1 MPGLYDRYQKGFHQ
15 ELYDE
20 LLAMQDQIYDP
31 FFYDETLQVM
41 RANMKRVRYN
51 IKLLLPRLGDLG
63 YQFGKGF
70 FEDMSPEEKAIV
82 VNDAP
87 IFKAPDPRA
96 PEKVPMLE
104 QLTGTLPL
112 SLKCWYEE
120 VGSVN
125 FIGLFSTSND
135 RAFSIDDGCIL
146 DPLFIYSLDM
156 ALTMVN
162 YHISGN
168 VWHRDPT
175 LSLSPDNYYKY
186 GISGAGAY
194 SIRLPC
200 KAFDAPLLLERHNTT
215 LVNYLRICFQWGG
228 FPGLEYENRLTQEEF
243 RFLTKDV
250 VAF

>member
-1 MPGLYDRYQKGFHQ
+1 MPGLHDRYLKGFHQ
-15 ELYDE
+15 EVYDE
-20 LLAMQDQIYDP
+20 LLATHANALEEPVYD
-31 FFYDETLQVM
+31 DAHLVAKEI
-41 RANMKRVRYN
+41 MKRVRYN
-51 IKLLLPRLGDLG
+51 IKLLIPRLRDLG

-70 FEDMSPEEKAIV
+70 FDDMSPEEKAKV
-82 VNDAP
+82 ELDAP
-87 IFKAPDPRA
+87 VCKEPDPKA
-96 PEKVPMLE
+96 PEKVLLLE

-125 FIGLFSTSND
+125 LIGLFPSSNN
-135 RAFSIDDGCIL
+135 RSFSINDGCNL

-162 YHISGN
+162 YHTSAG
-168 VWHRDPT
+168 VWQRDPR
-175 LSLSPDNYYKY
+175 LSLSPDNYFKY

-194 SIRLPC
+194 AIRLPH

-215 LVNYLRICFQWGG
+215 FVNYLRICFQWGG
-228 FPGLEYENRLTQEEF
+228 FPGLAHENRLTQDVCT
-243 RFLTKDV
+243 FLTKDL